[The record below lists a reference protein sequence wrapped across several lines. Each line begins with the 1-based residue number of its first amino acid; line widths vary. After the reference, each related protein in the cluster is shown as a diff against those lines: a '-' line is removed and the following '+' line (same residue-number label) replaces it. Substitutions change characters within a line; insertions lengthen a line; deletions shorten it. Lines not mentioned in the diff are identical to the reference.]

1 MSVIFLSGQSRQR
14 QYIGKVS
21 ALRESTSLKD
31 GTHTHKTDFPHTKR
45 RAKAEGLRRYSRIY
59 ARKCEENTLIF
70 CRDKALILAKD

>member
-1 MSVIFLSGQSRQR
+1 MA
-14 QYIGKVS
+14 KVS
-21 ALRESTSLKD
+21 APRESTSLKD

-59 ARKCEENTLIF
+59 ARKGEENPLVF